1 MAVEGTLDLFK
12 LPEIL
17 QLISQQKKTGILT
30 VQGQQDIVAISF
42 LSGRIVAAD
51 ALNQPLEEGLSQILL
66 KEGMIGAP
74 DLGRASAE
82 HQSSGGRLIDLLVER
97 RYIERAQLLEALR
110 LQTSRLL
117 QQLMRWSQGDFK
129 FYSGDE
135 VSYEEGFEPIS
146 VEELLIHAAQN
157 APAPP
162 KPRPAPALVPPPQA
176 SPSAPQ
182 GTPPQVAVP
191 PQRPAPPPPAP
202 PPVDAIQFPAPR
214 ATASTPF
221 PGAEPMIPPDM
232 PPSRVQAI
240 LESNAQKAAQAR
252 GQAAGA
258 EGMAGLSGISALVPP
273 DASESSGI
281 FRQMKAEPRVVPS
294 HLPAWAGRVLAAL
307 LTALVVAALLLR
319 PDSLV
324 VPFPWQ
330 ERERDVLVRD
340 QRAALYLK
348 IDRAAKTWFLLKGSF
363 PDRLQDLVTAGLL
376 APADLQDPEGQP
388 LHYLASEESYTLQ
401 PLHAGKPLAGAG
413 ETEAITG
420 NFLLDPE
427 FLNVTPASAGPPLVL
442 LD

>member
-42 LSGRIVAAD
+42 LAGRIVAAD

-74 DLGRASAE
+74 DLGRATAE

-117 QQLMRWSQGDFK
+117 EQLMRWSQGDFK

-146 VEELLIHAAQN
+146 VEELLIHAAQH
-157 APAPP
+157 APASP
-162 KPRPAPALVPPPQA
+162 KPRPAPALLPPPPGFPGPQA
-176 SPSAPQ
+176 APAQ
-182 GTPPQVAVP
+182 AAVP
-191 PQRPAPPPPAP
+191 PQRPAPPPPLE
-202 PPVDAIQFPAPR
+202 AIPFPAPR
-214 ATASTPF
+214 AATGTPF

-232 PPSRVQAI
+232 PPSRVAAI
-240 LESNAQKAAQAR
+240 LESNAQKAAQTR
-252 GQAAGA
+252 GHSSSSSSSSGV
-258 EGMAGLSGISALVPP
+258 EGIAALVPP
-273 DASESSGI
+273 DPLESTLSGA
-281 FRQMKAEPRVVPS
+281 FRQMKVEPRVVPS

-307 LTALVVAALLLR
+307 LTAVVVAALLLS

-330 ERERDVLVRD
+330 EHERDVLVRD
-340 QRAALYLK
+340 QRAVLYLK

-363 PDRLQDLVTAGLL
+363 PDRLQELVNAGLL
-376 APADLQDPEGQP
+376 APADLQDAEGQP
-388 LHYLASEESYTLQ
+388 LRYAASEESYTVQ